1 MNPYLLLGVLCLG
14 FGVMALFLR
23 WQMEKVA
30 GKGRGDDLVVEMLK
44 GLLRSTD
51 ERLRGNQEAVN
62 SLSQSMAKI
71 LQQNTQNTTSV
82 LQKNTQ
88 DLNLRL
94 DKTAENISR
103 VAREVGQMSEIGRSM
118 KELQEFLKSPKLRG
132 NIGEEVLKDLVGQM
146 FSKNSFNL
154 QYSFRSGEKV
164 DVAIKTGAGI
174 LPIDSKFP
182 AENFQKM
189 MKAEDPKDK
198 ELARRAFVNDVRAH
212 IRTIARKYILP
223 EEGTMD
229 FAMMYVPSESVFYEL
244 VQITEVMNFSK
255 KNRVYPVSPTT
266 MYAHLQT
273 ILLSFAGRDLETKSR
288 EIFTLLRAMTKD
300 YEKIEGGLGVLGKHL
315 TNAYNQMSSVLQNF
329 NILGNKLK
337 SSQELEHESKK
348 RVKIGNK

>member
-62 SLSQSMAKI
+62 SLSQSLAKI

-118 KELQEFLKSPKLRG
+118 KELQEFLKRNENYAYL
-132 NIGEEVLKDLVGQM
+132 
-146 FSKNSFNL
+146 NL
-154 QYSFRSGEKV
+154 EQ
-164 DVAIKTGAGI
+164 D
-174 LPIDSKFP
+174 
-182 AENFQKM
+182 
-189 MKAEDPKDK
+189 
-198 ELARRAFVNDVRAH
+198 
-212 IRTIARKYILP
+212 
-223 EEGTMD
+223 
-229 FAMMYVPSESVFYEL
+229 
-244 VQITEVMNFSK
+244 
-255 KNRVYPVSPTT
+255 
-266 MYAHLQT
+266 
-273 ILLSFAGRDLETKSR
+273 
-288 EIFTLLRAMTKD
+288 
-300 YEKIEGGLGVLGKHL
+300 LGVSGIRK
-315 TNAYNQMSSVLQNF
+315 S
-329 NILGNKLK
+329 KL
-337 SSQELEHESKK
+337 SYHPFRLVKK
-348 RVKIGNK
+348 YTLS

>member
-223 EEGTMD
+223 EEGTVD
-229 FAMMYVPSESVFYEL
+229 FALMYVPSESVYYEL
-244 VQITEVMNFSK
+244 VNQPEVLDFA
-255 KNRVYPVSPTT
+255 RRLRIYPVSPST
-266 MYAHLQT
+266 MYAALQT
-273 ILLSFAGRDLETKSR
+273 ILLSFEGQKIEERSK
-288 EIFTLLRAMTKD
+288 EIFQLLRAAKKD
-300 YEKIEGGLGVLGKHL
+300 FGKLDEDLGVLGKHVG
-315 TNAYNQMSSVLQNF
+315 NAYSKLGDVGQSSNR
-329 NILGNKLK
+329 LGQKLSSAGRLTEIKNKELK
-337 SSQELEHESKK
+337 RGK
-348 RVKIGNK
+348 